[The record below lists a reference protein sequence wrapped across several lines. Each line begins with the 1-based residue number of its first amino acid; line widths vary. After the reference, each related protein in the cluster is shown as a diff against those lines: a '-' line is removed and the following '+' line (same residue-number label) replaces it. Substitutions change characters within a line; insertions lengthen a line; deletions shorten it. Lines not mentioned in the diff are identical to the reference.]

1 MRVALYARVSTADKD
16 QDPETQLFALRD
28 YCGSFGWEIAS
39 EYLDIASAR
48 DLRNRKQWRE
58 LMDRCARP
66 RPGFQSILV
75 FKLDRAFRSVKHMY
89 EAFQVMEV
97 NDIAFVSSTDN
108 LDTSTASGRL
118 LVNILGTL
126 AQFESELTSERV
138 QAGLA
143 RARAQGKRIGR
154 PTVKSKNLEQA
165 VLAVGGGMSQKK
177 ASALYGI
184 SRRTL
189 ARRLRVGKN
198 GVADSATK

>member
-1 MRVALYARVSTADKD
+1 
-16 QDPETQLFALRD
+16 
-28 YCGSFGWEIAS
+28 
-39 EYLDIASAR
+39 
-48 DLRNRKQWRE
+48 
-58 LMDRCARP
+58 MDRCVRP

-126 AQFESELTSERV
+126 VQFESELISERV

-143 RARAQGKRIGR
+143 RARAQGKQIGR
-154 PTVKSKNLEQA
+154 PKVQNEKIEKAIQA
-165 VLAVGGGMSQKK
+165 VGEGMSQKK
-177 ASALYGI
+177 AAELYRV

-198 GVADSATK
+198 GVQISAMN

>member
-1 MRVALYARVSTADKD
+1 M
-16 QDPETQLFALRD
+16 
-28 YCGSFGWEIAS
+28 GWEIAS

-126 AQFESELTSERV
+126 AQFESELISERV

-154 PTVKSKNLEQA
+154 PMVMSKNLEQA
-165 VLAVGGGMSQKK
+165 VLAVRDGISQKK
-177 ASALYGI
+177 ASDLYCI

>member
-97 NDIAFVSSTDN
+97 NDIAFVSATDN

-126 AQFESELTSERV
+126 AQFESELISERV

-143 RARAQGKRIGR
+143 RAKAQGKQIGR
-154 PTVKSKNLEQA
+154 PRVQNEKIEKAIQA
-165 VLAVGGGMSQKK
+165 VGEGMSQKK
-177 ASALYGI
+177 AAELHRV

-189 ARRLRVGKN
+189 ARRLRVGKT
-198 GVADSATK
+198 GVQISATK